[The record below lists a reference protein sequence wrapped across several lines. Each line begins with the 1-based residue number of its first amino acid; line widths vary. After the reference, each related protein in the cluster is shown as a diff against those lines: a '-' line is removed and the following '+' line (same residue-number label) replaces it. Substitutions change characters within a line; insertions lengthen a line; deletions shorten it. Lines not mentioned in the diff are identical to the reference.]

1 MKKMWWFIVVVLLIG
16 ACQNQEEGQ
25 EKTRVEEK
33 QVVKDESAL
42 QYKMFKVEKATPQ
55 EVAVKFKDF
64 LEGEGM
70 YYPRFID
77 FHKAAQIDEMPFE
90 MRPTIL
96 VIFGNPKEMGRLIN
110 ENQETAID
118 LPFRILVYQD
128 LNGDVWV
135 MYKDFKAFGKQFFLS
150 DPDKILDKYAQM
162 LNKFEAKII
171 EWTTNKTAL

>member
-1 MKKMWWFIVVVLLIG
+1 MKKIWWSLVVVLLFG
-16 ACQNQEEGQ
+16 ACQNHQDA
-25 EKTRVEEK
+25 KKKPVEEK

-42 QYKMFKVEKATPQ
+42 QYHMFKVEKATPQ
-55 EVAVKFKDF
+55 EVAIKFKDF
-64 LEGEGM
+64 LEGEGL

-96 VIFGNPKEMGRLIN
+96 VIFGHPKEMGRLIN

-118 LPFRILVYQD
+118 LPFRILVFQD
-128 LNGDVWV
+128 SNGDVWV

-171 EWTTNKTAL
+171 EWTTNKTAI